1 MRKWYKGAS
10 IPACDELFAEKTRD
24 LVSSVLCTMTVRNSA
39 PLFINDY
46 KWTINNLISYNKG
59 LPALASNPLDG
70 VPILMVSARIAAAIP
85 LRTRMA
91 AASAPR
97 ACRKRISDKQ
107 GGQQSFHR
115 TKDSPL
121 IEQQPPS
128 LLVFSAAREILSTR
142 VEYTIHMQK
151 VCVKESSRMPA
162 TFFKK
167 EGHRFKYICQ

>member
-1 MRKWYKGAS
+1 
-10 IPACDELFAEKTRD
+10 
-24 LVSSVLCTMTVRNSA
+24 
-39 PLFINDY
+39 
-46 KWTINNLISYNKG
+46 
-59 LPALASNPLDG
+59 
-70 VPILMVSARIAAAIP
+70 MVSARIAAAVP

-97 ACRKRISDKQ
+97 TCRKRISDKQ

-162 TFFKK
+162 TFLKK
-167 EGHRFKYICQ
+167 KVIGSNTFVNSTGYTVTRKEHFLFCLKSCLDQTTVIYSHRQNYGVLFPTKIQYRKFEAKNMPRKGTTEQLQSQFPH